1 MGLNE
6 QSFLIWRGIRMNILF
21 GKKNK
26 VYEMIEKYLA
36 TIGES
41 IDFFGKTIEIYF
53 EKGLTGEFREMI
65 GSTHLSE
72 SLADDIRR
80 DMELALYEKSLIPES
95 RGDILGLIEAT
106 DKVLNKAQSV
116 LYQIETESLRI
127 PDELKDDFMQLVH
140 VNVSAYKSA
149 IEGFKTLFVDIN
161 NVQDNVKEVDKKES
175 SSDRMERD
183 FIRKI
188 FASNYDIGQKILL
201 KELII
206 EVGSISDRSEDVTD
220 RLTIVAA
227 KRMF

>member
-1 MGLNE
+1 MMGYA
-6 QSFLIWRGIRMNILF
+6 WKGIRMNILF

-36 TIGES
+36 TVLES
-41 IDFFGKTIEIYF
+41 IEFFGKTIAIYF
-53 EKGLTGEFREMI
+53 EKGLAREFKEMI
-65 GSTHLSE
+65 ESTHLSE

-116 LYQIETESLRI
+116 LYQIETESLHI
-127 PDELKDDFMQLVH
+127 PDELKDDFIRLV
-140 VNVSAYKSA
+140 NTNISAYESA
-149 IEGFKTLFVDIN
+149 IEGFKTLFDNID
-161 NVQDNVKEVDKKES
+161 NVRDKVKEVDKKES

-188 FASNYDIGQKILL
+188 FSSNYDIGQKILL
-201 KELII
+201 KELVI

-220 RLTIVAA
+220 RLSIVAA

>member
-1 MGLNE
+1 
-6 QSFLIWRGIRMNILF
+6 MNILF

-36 TIGES
+36 TVWES
-41 IDFFGKTIEIYF
+41 IELFRKTIEIYF
-53 EKGLTGEFREMI
+53 EKGLAREFIEMI
-65 GSTHLSE
+65 ESTHLSE

-116 LYQIETESLRI
+116 LYQIETESLHI
-127 PDELKDDFMQLVH
+127 PDELKDDFIRLV
-140 VNVSAYKSA
+140 NTNISAYESA
-149 IEGFKTLFVDIN
+149 IEGFKTLFVNVN
-161 NVQDNVKEVDKKES
+161 NVRDKVKEVDKKES

-188 FASNYDIGQKILL
+188 FSSNYDIGQKILL
-201 KELII
+201 KDLVI

-220 RLTIVAA
+220 RLSIVAA

>member
-1 MGLNE
+1 
-6 QSFLIWRGIRMNILF
+6 MNILF

-36 TIGES
+36 LVWES
-41 IDFFGKTIEIYF
+41 IEYFRKTIEIYF
-53 EKGLTGEFREMI
+53 EKGLAREFKEMI
-65 GSTHLSE
+65 ESTHLSE

-80 DMELALYEKSLIPES
+80 DMELTLYEKSLIPES

-116 LYQIETESLRI
+116 LYQIETESLHI
-127 PDELKDDFMQLVH
+127 PDELKDDFLRLV
-140 VNVSAYKSA
+140 NTNISAYESA
-149 IEGFKTLFVDIN
+149 IEGFKTLFTNIN
-161 NVQDNVKEVDKKES
+161 NVRDKVKEVDKKES

-188 FASNYDIGQKILL
+188 FLSNYDIGQKILL
-201 KELII
+201 KELVI
-206 EVGSISDRSEDVTD
+206 EVGSISDMSEDVTD
-220 RLTIVAA
+220 RLSIVAA

>member
-1 MGLNE
+1 
-6 QSFLIWRGIRMNILF
+6 MNILF

-36 TIGES
+36 TIEES

-53 EKGLTGEFREMI
+53 EKGLAREFREMI
-65 GSTHLSE
+65 ESTHLAE

-116 LYQIETESLRI
+116 LYQIETESLQI
-127 PDELKDDFMQLVH
+127 PSELKDDFLQLVH
-140 VNVSAYKSA
+140 TNISAYKSA
-149 IEGFKTLFVDIN
+149 IEGFKTLFVNIN
-161 NVQDNVKEVDKKES
+161 NVRDKVKEVDKKES

-188 FASNYDIGQKILL
+188 FSSNYDIGQKILL
-201 KELII
+201 KELVI

-220 RLTIVAA
+220 RLSIVAA

>member
-1 MGLNE
+1 
-6 QSFLIWRGIRMNILF
+6 MNILF

-36 TIGES
+36 TIVES

-53 EKGLTGEFREMI
+53 EKGLAREFKEMI
-65 GSTHLSE
+65 ESTHLSE

-140 VNVSAYKSA
+140 TNISAYKSA

-161 NVQDNVKEVDKKES
+161 NVQDKIKEVDKKES

-188 FASNYDIGQKILL
+188 FASDYDIGQKILL

-220 RLTIVAA
+220 RLSIVAA